1 MLGNSI
7 QNRPWTVTFV
17 PDGPPMW
24 QAIVLIVSIVASLL
38 PAQRARKLVSGRC
51 CPPEQI
57 TASLNAQL
65 AYDPIRATR
74 SNTPVIHWKP
84 SDIPDLADKIAIVTG
99 ANRGLGYEAARML
112 AENGAAV
119 ILAVRT
125 PAKGE
130 QAAAAIRQDTPGA
143 ALDVMPLDLSDLATV
158 RAFAEAFQKN
168 TAVSTF

>member
-1 MLGNSI
+1 M
-7 QNRPWTVTFV
+7 
-17 PDGPPMW
+17 
-24 QAIVLIVSIVASLL
+24 
-38 PAQRARKLVSGRC
+38 
-51 CPPEQI
+51 
-57 TASLNAQL
+57 
-65 AYDPIRATR
+65 
-74 SNTPVIHWKP
+74 IHWKP